1 MLDIDDDEHMLL
13 CKTNSTNTG
22 TKTEIKPGAKA
33 FVKEAFEGPKVREL
47 DQRLRKVYQMR
58 YGDSK

>member
-33 FVKEAFEGPKVREL
+33 FVKEAFEGPKVREAGPKAEEGISNAIW
-47 DQRLRKVYQMR
+47 R
-58 YGDSK
+58 